1 MAATGTVTPLR
12 LDHGGGHEPVAV
24 IDRNGAD
31 ECVHHGT
38 VIVRTADGAVTA
50 LAGSADL
57 TVYPRSALKPLQATA
72 MLTAGVRLDDRQLA
86 LACASHDGSPEHL
99 AVVLSTLAGVGLDE
113 TALATTPDLPYD
125 RTEAERVLAAGG
137 GRTPVQMNCSGK
149 HAAMIATCVA
159 NGWPIEGH
167 LAPEHPLQS
176 HIASE
181 VDRLTGGALVHIG
194 VDGCGAPTHMVTM
207 TGLLT
212 AIAAIADEAGA
223 VWRAMTAH
231 PGLVG
236 GPTRPV
242 TRLMQ
247 AVPGLMAKD
256 GAEGVMVAAVP
267 DGRAVAVKIA
277 DGAMRAAVPVAA
289 AALRRVGVDVPPAV
303 DADLAPPALGGG
315 RPVGAVRSLL

>member
-1 MAATGTVTPLR
+1 VVVREAS
-12 LDHGGGHEPVAV
+12 GHVS
-24 IDRNGAD
+24 
-31 ECVHHGT
+31 
-38 VIVRTADGAVTA
+38 A
-50 LAGSADL
+50 LAGSAEL

-99 AVVLSTLAGVGLDE
+99 AVVRSTLADAGLDE
-113 TALATTPDLPYD
+113 GALRTTPDLPYD
-125 RTEAERVLAAGG
+125 RAEAERVLAAGG
-137 GRTPVQMNCSGK
+137 GRTPLQMNCSGK

-159 NGWPIEGH
+159 NGWPVEGH
-167 LAPEHPLQS
+167 LEAGHPLQR
-176 HIASE
+176 HIAAE

-207 TGLLT
+207 LGLVS
-212 AIAAIADEAGA
+212 AIATVAGERGA
-223 VWRAMTAH
+223 VWRAMSVH
-231 PGLVG
+231 PELVG

-242 TRLMQ
+242 THLMR

-256 GAEGVMVAAVP
+256 GAEGVMVAALP

-289 AALRRVGVDVPPAV
+289 AALRRLGVEVPASV
-303 DADLAPPALGGG
+303 DAVLAPPALGGG
-315 RPVGAVRSLL
+315 RPVGGVRSLL